1 MDLSH
6 STDILKKIAAV
17 QLGKGP
23 QIRITKYRFT
33 NSGGQHQLEKQ
44 AEHEK
49 FVLGPAAEGVP
60 V

>member
-6 STDILKKIAAV
+6 STDIL
-17 QLGKGP
+17 
-23 QIRITKYRFT
+23 YRLLLQGSANKDYEISFY

-49 FVLGPAAEGVP
+49 SVLGPAAEGVS